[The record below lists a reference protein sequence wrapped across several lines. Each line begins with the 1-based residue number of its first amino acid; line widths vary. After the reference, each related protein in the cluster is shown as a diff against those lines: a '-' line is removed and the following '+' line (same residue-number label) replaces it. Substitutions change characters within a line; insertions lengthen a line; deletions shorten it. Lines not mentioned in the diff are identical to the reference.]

1 MMVDPV
7 TMATRLVA
15 AERMNMDKML
25 KRQQEAFKAQLEAI
39 NGLNTKLSAFQTQL
53 KELNKASTLQAQ
65 KATASEE
72 GFMTITSD
80 GKAVSGEYSL
90 SVKQLA
96 QAHQVGMVFT
106 SENDP
111 LPTSG
116 ELKLTV
122 AGKEV
127 SIDFATLPAGSTVK
141 DLVSQINN
149 APGNDKVK
157 ASLVRSDGK
166 LNLVLTSRESGTANA
181 IDVQFSGDPAST
193 FGQAVAARQD
203 VTLAQ
208 DAKVTMGSGPGAIE
222 VVSAS
227 NKLDKLID
235 GLTID
240 LTKAQK
246 LGEAPLRISVTQ
258 DKETVTGALKKFV
271 ESYNGLV
278 DEMGKLTASD
288 PKNPG
293 ALASDSSVRSLKSVL
308 TRSVRDLPNGMS
320 LAQLGIKT
328 DRHGKLTLDE
338 TAFNKALEKDPEL
351 LGKALLGD
359 DGLLKRMSNAI
370 DPYTA
375 RDGIFKRSKES
386 IEKSQ
391 KRVDQKMEALDRRM
405 DAAYKR
411 YLNQFTVMNQ
421 MLQTMQGI

>member
-7 TMATRLVA
+7 TMATQLVA

-96 QAHQVGMVFT
+96 QAHQVDMVFT

-157 ASLVRSDGK
+157 ASLMRSDGK

-193 FGQAVAARQD
+193 FGQAVAARKD

-246 LGEAPLRISVTQ
+246 PGEAPLRISVTQ
-258 DKETVTGALKKFV
+258 DKETVT
-271 ESYNGLV
+271 
-278 DEMGKLTASD
+278 
-288 PKNPG
+288 G

-328 DRHGKLTLDE
+328 DRHSKLTLDE

>member
-1 MMVDPV
+1 
-7 TMATRLVA
+7 
-15 AERMNMDKML
+15 
-25 KRQQEAFKAQLEAI
+25 
-39 NGLNTKLSAFQTQL
+39 
-53 KELNKASTLQAQ
+53 
-65 KATASEE
+65 
-72 GFMTITSD
+72 
-80 GKAVSGEYSL
+80 
-90 SVKQLA
+90 
-96 QAHQVGMVFT
+96 
-106 SENDP
+106 
-111 LPTSG
+111 
-116 ELKLTV
+116 
-122 AGKEV
+122 
-127 SIDFATLPAGSTVK
+127 
-141 DLVSQINN
+141 
-149 APGNDKVK
+149 
-157 ASLVRSDGK
+157 
-166 LNLVLTSRESGTANA
+166 
-181 IDVQFSGDPAST
+181 
-193 FGQAVAARQD
+193 
-203 VTLAQ
+203 
-208 DAKVTMGSGPGAIE
+208 MGSGPGAIE

-246 LGEAPLRISVTQ
+246 PGEAPLRISVTQ